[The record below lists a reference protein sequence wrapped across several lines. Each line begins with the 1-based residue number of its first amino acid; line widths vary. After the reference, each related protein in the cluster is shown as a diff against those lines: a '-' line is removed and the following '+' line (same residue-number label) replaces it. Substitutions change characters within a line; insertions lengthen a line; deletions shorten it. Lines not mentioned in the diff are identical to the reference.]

1 MADLL
6 VIDDDAN
13 FRSALRRALQLAG
26 HSVREAGDGAEGER
40 LFRAKPADAVVID
53 LFMPRKEGLETITTL
68 RRQFP
73 GVRILAI
80 SGALPSIAGDMLKA
94 AKAFG
99 AGKVLRK
106 PFADAELIAA
116 VEELLKS

>member
-1 MADLL
+1 MADVL
-6 VIDDDAN
+6 VIDDDPN

-26 HSVREAGDGAEGER
+26 HTVREAGDGVEGER
-40 LFRAKPADAVVID
+40 LYRAKPADAVVVD

-68 RRQFP
+68 RRLFP
-73 GVRILAI
+73 DARILAI

-99 AGKVLRK
+99 AARVMRK
-106 PFADAELIAA
+106 PFSDADFVAA
-116 VEELLKS
+116 VEAMLKN